1 MGRCNMS
8 LTLARVYENEPD
20 LIIRHIDMMRLAIRN
35 RDILHKLVHESLMR
49 LVGGE
54 INSDMEL
61 TVDEIIERL

>member
-1 MGRCNMS
+1 MS

-20 LIIRHIDMMRLAIRN
+20 LVIRHNDMVRLAIRN

-54 INSDMEL
+54 INADMEL
-61 TVDEIIERL
+61 TINEIIERL